1 MPEVL
6 IRQCRFTYS
15 VCRRFTYNKEKIK
28 IQNLKDTGYWRHMH
42 IASTIW
48 KCFNKKSKENCA
60 AGAVTC
66 TDTAEAA
73 LKSKVAVVGT
83 LNQEQADE
91 LHKTMIRNVQK
102 FNIH

>member
-1 MPEVL
+1 MQTIYL
-6 IRQCRFTYS
+6 QQRK
-15 VCRRFTYNKEKIK
+15 NK

-66 TDTAEAA
+66 ADTAEAA
-73 LKSKVAVVGT
+73 LKSKAAVVGT
-83 LNQEQADE
+83 LKSRTSWWIAQNND
-91 LHKTMIRNVQK
+91 KKSSKV
-102 FNIH
+102 